1 MFDLSYSREE
11 VADFHP
17 AFKIIGNR
25 VLTSMSLDKKY
36 EWLHHPSSAGVGVI
50 PDFVLAERQTGRWI
64 LVVEIKRRPD
74 VVNSE
79 RAQIQAKGYSEAN
92 AAKYRLNA
100 PQYFAITNMEVSHL
114 FALRGASP
122 PRDCLIEN
130 MSFISGSFA
139 TTNSS
144 QHELKFAT
152 DLSSLVE
159 KSINEQNPEY
169 STVWPLL
176 VQTAYRYADELPNND
191 IYDLRPSKFSDVVAN
206 YFGIDVDLTLRRE
219 LMVRCLL
226 AEYIRGILSKYEHP
240 NQKGLSPVSTTSVS
254 VANAISGLRS
264 VDFASVFEDAA
275 AQLYVSIQSEEAVRV
290 ILEKY
295 LATLS
300 KSKVFN
306 LALRRSDSFTFPE
319 SLIAESYPA
328 LIRDERGKAQ
338 TDAELASMLVAFT
351 VRTTTEKIL
360 DPGCGDGNL
369 LSAGYDLL
377 REMGCD
383 HITALKNLT
392 GIEADS
398 LAARIAGLRLALK
411 EPQNVS
417 IEDPNFIFVD
427 DMFVNTGKLGSADV
441 ILMNPPFKRF
451 EAQDGAPIPD
461 ELRQHLQCSIELIS
475 DETNTIAG
483 QPNIY
488 NYYVEF
494 IVKSAKIGATLGII
508 LDNKWYQNKSCDSLR
523 DFIRTNCEITAIV
536 TYPYSQYFDGLMIST
551 SMLILKKKAPTA
563 SSNTLFIRVED
574 PSVVTSGLARSV
586 FNGGAVPNGW
596 SVQRVPQGDLN
607 SSSWKT
613 FFSEA
618 LVNEYRDSN
627 WPTLSDL
634 FGVSRRGSL
643 AKEGG
648 GIAVYEFPL
657 NRSKY
662 GPKRSLQPNGN
673 AFQTLAG
680 EKLTAEENQQLRE
693 LAAQIP
699 EEYLGYAIN
708 KSDRISGYDVAEND
722 VKIDPTIESPLQRA
736 TDLIPAYRKS
746 TRAVWT
752 DAMKLVVDDI
762 VSSPDTGNFVKSVGA
777 LVGLDETVL
786 PQQQLWN
793 ALREPYAGELIIPRK
808 LRVGHR
814 VHVNPFAFR
823 LNGRQVRLSSN
834 FLSYSN
840 CLAVEE
846 SEGLTREISTRLISA
861 WLLSSFGHLQF
872 EAEAVN
878 REGARSIEKYQLEK
892 IKILDPR
899 NLSVSG
905 RADILLAVAQLP
917 YPVRTDLRP
926 ELQPEL
932 MRLDT
937 LFAQEIVRLAPKL
950 DQQKMLAEVWSRLF
964 DMHEARNH

>member
-1 MFDLSYSREE
+1 
-11 VADFHP
+11 
-17 AFKIIGNR
+17 
-25 VLTSMSLDKKY
+25 
-36 EWLHHPSSAGVGVI
+36 
-50 PDFVLAERQTGRWI
+50 
-64 LVVEIKRRPD
+64 
-74 VVNSE
+74 
-79 RAQIQAKGYSEAN
+79 
-92 AAKYRLNA
+92 
-100 PQYFAITNMEVSHL
+100 
-114 FALRGASP
+114 
-122 PRDCLIEN
+122 
-130 MSFISGSFA
+130 
-139 TTNSS
+139 
-144 QHELKFAT
+144 
-152 DLSSLVE
+152 
-159 KSINEQNPEY
+159 
-169 STVWPLL
+169 
-176 VQTAYRYADELPNND
+176 
-191 IYDLRPSKFSDVVAN
+191 LRPSKFSDVVAN

-964 DMHEARNH
+964 DKHEARNH

>member
-1 MFDLSYSREE
+1 VLNLNYSKEE

-17 AFKIIGNR
+17 VFKTIGDR
-25 VLTSMSLDKKY
+25 VLIGMSLDQKY
-36 EWLHHPSSAGVGVI
+36 EWLHHPNSAGVGVI

-92 AAKYRLNA
+92 AVRYRLNA

-139 TTNSS
+139 TTNPN
-144 QHELKFAT
+144 QHELKFET
-152 DLSSLVE
+152 DLSHLVE

-169 STVWPLL
+169 SSVWPLL
-176 VQTAYRYADELPNND
+176 VQTAYRYADELPSND
-191 IYDLRPSKFSDVVAN
+191 IYDLRPSKFSDVVAS

-219 LMVRCLL
+219 LIVRCLL

-240 NQKGLSPVSTTSVS
+240 AQKSLSPVSTTSVS

-264 VDFASVFEDAA
+264 VDFASVFEDNA
-275 AQLYVSIQSEEAVRV
+275 AQLYISIQSEKSVRV
-290 ILEKY
+290 ILEEY

-306 LALRRSDSFTFPE
+306 LALKRSDSFTFPE

-351 VRTTTEKIL
+351 VRTKTEKIL

-377 REMGCD
+377 REMGCN
-383 HITALKNLT
+383 HIAALNNLT

-417 IEDPNFIFVD
+417 IEDPNNIVVD
-427 DMFVNTGKLGSADV
+427 DMFVNRGKLSSADIV
-441 ILMNPPFKRF
+441 LMNPPFKRF
-451 EAQDGAPIPD
+451 ETQDGAPIPD
-461 ELRQHLQCSIELIS
+461 ELRQHLQCSIELLS
-475 DETNTIAG
+475 GEANTIVG

-494 IVKSAKIGATLGII
+494 IIKSAKVGATLGII
-508 LDNKWYQNKSCDSLR
+508 LDNKWYQNKSCASLR
-523 DFIRTNCEITAIV
+523 EFIRTNCEVIAVV

-551 SMLILKKKAPTA
+551 SMLILKKTPPTD

-574 PSVVTSGLARSV
+574 PSVVTPSLAKAV
-586 FNGGAVPNGW
+586 LDDGAAPNGW
-596 SVQRVPQGDLN
+596 AIQRVLQSNLD
-607 SSSWKT
+607 SSSWKK

-618 LVNEYRDSN
+618 LVNEFRNSN
-627 WPTLSDL
+627 WPSLSKL
-634 FGVSRRGSL
+634 FRTSRRGSL

-662 GPKRSLQPNGN
+662 GPKRSVRSNGK
-673 AFQTLAG
+673 AFQTQAG
-680 EKLTAEENQQLRE
+680 EKLKAEENRQLRE

-699 EEYLGYAIN
+699 DEYLGYAIN
-708 KSDRISGYDVAEND
+708 KSDRISGYDIAEKD
-722 VKIDPTIESPLQRA
+722 VKIDPTIESPLQRTA
-736 TDLIPAYRKS
+736 DLMPSYRKS
-746 TRAVWT
+746 TRAIWS
-752 DAMKLVVDDI
+752 DAMKLVVQDL
-762 VSSPDTGNFVKSVGA
+762 VSAPDSGKFIKLVEE

-786 PQQQLWN
+786 PQQQIWN

-814 VHVNPFAFR
+814 VHVNSFAFSIDE
-823 LNGRQVRLSSN
+823 RQVRLSSN
-834 FLSYSN
+834 FLTYGN

-846 SEGLTREISTRLISA
+846 GEGLTREISTRLISA

-872 EAEAVN
+872 EKEAVN
-878 REGARSIEKYQLEK
+878 REGARSIEQYQLEK
-892 IKILDPR
+892 IKIFDPR
-899 NLSVSG
+899 NLSVSI
-905 RADILLAVAQLP
+905 RADILSAVADLP

-932 MRLDT
+932 IRLDT
-937 LFAQEIVRLAPKL
+937 LFAQEIVRLDPKL
-950 DQQKMLAEVWSRLF
+950 DQQKMLAEVWSCLF
-964 DMHEARNH
+964 DMHQARNR